1 MVTSILSEAD
11 AREVEAAIGRVEAQ
25 TAAEVVVAVLP
36 QSREYWRGRV
46 LLGLAWALGSGS
58 AYLWLEPWGEP
69 ALVLVV
75 EVVVGALAFALSG
88 LGPLRRWLISATS
101 AERAVQ
107 ARALQLFA
115 ERGLHGTR
123 GRTALLVFVSELE
136 RRVVLLGD
144 RALNEELGQ
153 SGWDEQVDLLL
164 GHIRAGR
171 AREGLLAVL
180 EQLTP
185 HLAKLAP
192 RPDDDVNELPDAVL
206 RG

>member
-46 LLGLAWALGSGS
+46 LLALAWALAGGL

-69 ALVLVV
+69 ALVLLV
-75 EVVVGALAFALSG
+75 EVVVGALAFGFSG
-88 LGPLRRWLISATS
+88 LGSLRTWLISAAA
-101 AERAVQ
+101 AERAVH

-123 GRTALLVFVSELE
+123 GRTALLIFVSELE

-144 RALNEELGQ
+144 RSLNDELGQ
-153 SGWDEQVDLLL
+153 SGWDAQVELLL
-164 GHIRAGR
+164 GHIRQGR
-171 AREGLLAVL
+171 ARQGLLEVL
-180 EQLTP
+180 EQLGP
-185 HLAKLAP
+185 RLAKLAP
-192 RPDDDVNELPDAVL
+192 RDADDQNELPDAVL

>member
-25 TAAEVVVAVLP
+25 TAAEVVVAVVP
-36 QSREYWRGRV
+36 QSQEYWRGRV
-46 LLGLAWALGSGS
+46 LLALTWALAAGF
-58 AYLWLEPWGEP
+58 AFLWLEPWREP
-69 ALVLVV
+69 TLVLIV
-75 EVVVGALAFALSG
+75 EVVVGAVAFALSG
-88 LGPLRRWLISATS
+88 LGPWRRWLMWGTET
-101 AERAVQ
+101 ERAVQ

-144 RALNEELGQ
+144 RSLNDELGQ
-153 SGWDEQVDLLL
+153 RGWDEQVELLL
-164 GHIRAGR
+164 QHIRAGR
-171 AREGLLAVL
+171 ARQGLLEVL

-185 HLAKLAP
+185 RLARVAP
-192 RPDDDVNELPDAVL
+192 HQDDDQNELPDTVL
-206 RG
+206 RS

>member
-25 TAAEVVVAVLP
+25 SSAEVVVAVLP

-46 LLGLAWALGSGS
+46 LLALAWALAGGFG
-58 AYLWLEPWGEP
+58 YLWLEPWGEP
-69 ALVLVV
+69 ALVLLV
-75 EVVVGALAFALSG
+75 EVVVGGLTFALSG
-88 LGPLRRWLISATS
+88 LDPLRAWLISAGA

-123 GRTALLVFVSELE
+123 GRTALLIFVSELE

-144 RALNEELGQ
+144 RSLNDELGQ
-153 SGWDEQVDLLL
+153 SGWDAQVELLL
-164 GHIRAGR
+164 GHIRQGR
-171 AREGLLAVL
+171 TRQGLLEVL
-180 EQLTP
+180 EQLAP
-185 HLAKLAP
+185 RLAKLAP
-192 RPDDDVNELPDAVL
+192 READDQNELPDAVL